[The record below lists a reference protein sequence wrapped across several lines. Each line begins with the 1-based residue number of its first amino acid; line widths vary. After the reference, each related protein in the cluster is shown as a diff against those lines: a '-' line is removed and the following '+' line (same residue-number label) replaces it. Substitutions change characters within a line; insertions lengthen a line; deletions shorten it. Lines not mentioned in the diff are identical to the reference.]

1 MTRLIVLSMLFLI
14 SAFFTALVTLPLG
27 IVLDRSG
34 LAGGKLVWSAAQGTI
49 WNGRVVGL
57 TFQGQP
63 YGDLRTRL
71 RLQELTLGR
80 LAFDVRLQGA
90 GIRGLGIVRPIGLNA
105 VEATDVQLELDLSA
119 LNKLDPR
126 LRGVGGQV
134 EFQGSKVMLDRSGCV
149 EARGTAS
156 SDMISRVAGALGQS
170 WPRVSGELR
179 CEDGALVVPLEGG
192 GPQGELFSAQGK
204 FGKEDSSIEAR
215 VSNAD
220 AALGYALG
228 SIGFKLNNGE
238 YTQSW
243 RSDQA
248 TAQNE

>member
-1 MTRLIVLSMLFLI
+1 MTRLIILSVLFLI
-14 SAFFTALVTLPLG
+14 SVFFTGLATLPLG
-27 IVLDRSG
+27 FVLDRSG
-34 LAGGKLVWSAAQGTI
+34 LAGGKIVWSATQGTI

-80 LAFDVRLQGA
+80 LAFDVRLQSA
-90 GIRGLGIVRPIGLNA
+90 GVRGLGIIRPVGFNA
-105 VEATDVQLELDLSA
+105 IEATDVQLELDLSA
-119 LNKLDPR
+119 LHMLDPR
-126 LRGVGGQV
+126 LRSVGGEIALQS
-134 EFQGSKVMLDRSGCV
+134 SKVMLDSRGCV
-149 EARGTAS
+149 EAIGTAS
-156 SDMISRVAGALGQS
+156 SDMLSRVAMALGQS
-170 WPRVSGELR
+170 WSSVSGELR
-179 CEDGALVVPLEGG
+179 CEAGALVVPLEGG
-192 GPQGELFSAQGK
+192 GPEGELFSAQGK
-204 FGKEDSSIEAR
+204 FGKGGSSIEAR